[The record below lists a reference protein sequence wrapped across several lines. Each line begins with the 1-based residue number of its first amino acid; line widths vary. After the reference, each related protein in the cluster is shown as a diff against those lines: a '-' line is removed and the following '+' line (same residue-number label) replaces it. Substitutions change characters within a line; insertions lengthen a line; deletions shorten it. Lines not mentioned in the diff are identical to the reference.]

1 MDNRAT
7 MPARIWHQSMTDLE
21 RLAGYKAMLGD
32 HARRVCGSELSVD
45 LHGLLPESYPAGV
58 APVALTQYR
67 WAHHLLNIQ
76 IVENAIRAEAEGYA
90 AVAISCFVD
99 PALDL
104 ARSAVDIPV
113 VSSCETALLV
123 ASVIGGSFGLIT
135 IDASMVRIL
144 RELVSRYGYADRV
157 RGVVTL
163 DPAVDEFELDQAFTG
178 NGPLIDRFI
187 VEARKLIAQDADVII
202 PSEGVLNTVLV
213 RNGIR
218 DIDGI
223 PVLDSYGSLL
233 RFADML
239 IKLRQLSG
247 LTVSRHGRYAK
258 APKEIM
264 HHLRLLTS
272 DVCRKAAT

>member
-1 MDNRAT
+1 MDRESG
-7 MPARIWHQSMTDLE
+7 PLRIWHQSMTDLE

-45 LHGLLPESYPAGV
+45 LHGLLPRSYPPGV
-58 APVALTQYR
+58 PPVALTQYR

-76 IVENAIRAEAEGYA
+76 IVENAIRAETEGYA

-104 ARSAVDIPV
+104 ARSTVDIPV

-135 IDASMVRIL
+135 IDVSMVRIL
-144 RELVSRYGYADRV
+144 RELVSRYGYVDRV
-157 RGVVTL
+157 RDVVTL
-163 DPAVDEFELDQAFTG
+163 DPAVDEFELDQAFSG

-187 VEARKLIAQDADVII
+187 AEARKLIAQGADVII
-202 PSEGVLNTVLV
+202 PAEGVLNTVLV

-218 DIDGI
+218 EIEGV

-233 RFADML
+233 RFAEML
-239 IKLRQLSG
+239 IKLRHLSG
-247 LTVSRHGRYAK
+247 LTVSRRGRFAK
-258 APKEIM
+258 APNELM
-264 HHLRLLTS
+264 DHLRILTG
-272 DVCRKAAT
+272 DVCQRVVP

>member
-1 MDNRAT
+1 MDDRART
-7 MPARIWHQSMTDLE
+7 PTRIWHQSMTDLE
-21 RLAGYKAMLGD
+21 RLAGYKAMLGE
-32 HARRVCGSELSVD
+32 HARRVGGPDLAVD
-45 LHGLLPESYPAGV
+45 LHGLLPESYPQGV
-58 APVALTQYR
+58 PPVALTRYR
-67 WAHHLLNIQ
+67 WAHHLLNVQ

-99 PALDL
+99 PALEL
-104 ARSAVDIPV
+104 ARGAVDIPV

-123 ASVIGGSFGLIT
+123 SSVIGGSFGLIT

-157 RGVVTL
+157 RDVVTL

-187 VEARKLIAQDADVII
+187 AEARKLIAKDVDVII

-218 DIDGI
+218 EIDGV
-223 PVLDSYGSLL
+223 PVLDSYGSLI

-239 IKLRQLSG
+239 VKLRQLSG

-258 APKEIM
+258 APRELM
-264 HHLRLLTS
+264 QHLRVLTG
-272 DVCRKAAT
+272 DVFRKAAT